1 MTALDPGDLAYNDE
15 QEHMD
20 RSGPAVPDG
29 LMPDG
34 SQPEGCPHPPQDR
47 RLDDGEQICLLCGEP
62 VAGPLQAIIPRDRAG
77 AEDPT
82 RREGDERSGG
92 LRHVEYNPAQIGGD
106 RPYTPDQVEREIVD
120 TLDRIERGAGWL
132 TTKEEERAA
141 AKLAYELAYARSMLG
156 ATGRSESM
164 RQAEALNA
172 NREQYAD
179 WQNLELVCRTA
190 REGMHNLRSKLSGLQ
205 SVAKSISAAL
215 GAYR

>member
-1 MTALDPGDLAYNDE
+1 MSADDPAYGDLD
-15 QEHMD
+15 
-20 RSGPAVPDG
+20 GPGSTLTAELPDG
-29 LMPDG
+29 VMPDG
-34 SQPEGCPHPPQDR
+34 SDPEGCPHPPQDR
-47 RLDDGEQICLLCGEP
+47 RLEDGEQLCLACGMP
-62 VAGPLQAIIPRDRAG
+62 VSGPLQPIIAKDRPG
-77 AEDPT
+77 GQDPT

-92 LRHVEYNPAQIGGD
+92 LRHVNYDPAQQGGS

-141 AKLAYELAYARSMLG
+141 AKLSYELAYARSMLG
-156 ATGRSESM
+156 ASGRSESM

-172 NREQYAD
+172 NRELYAD

-205 SVAKSISAAL
+205 SVAKSISAAI
-215 GAYR
+215 GSYR